1 MKQHIEEI
9 KKLKRKL
16 NYLEKQ
22 LKTIGPVMRG
32 SIVKLNMQTG
42 DKKYPAN
49 YFSAKINK
57 KTKLIYLGEKKL
69 KKAKEYNDNY
79 IKLKYI
85 IEEMTKTTMELIRL
99 SNNP

>member
-1 MKQHIEEI
+1 MEEKAKGI
-9 KKLKRKL
+9 RKLKRRL
-16 NYLEKQ
+16 NTLEKQ
-22 LKTIGPVMRG
+22 FKALGPVMRG

-69 KKAKEYNDNY
+69 NKAKEYNDNY
-79 IKLKYI
+79 LKLKVI
-85 IEEMTKTTMELIRL
+85 IEEMTKTLMELIRL
-99 SNNP
+99 SK

>member
-1 MKQHIEEI
+1 MDQKAKEI
-9 KKLKRKL
+9 NKLKRRL
-16 NYLEKQ
+16 NTLEKQ
-22 LKTIGPVMRG
+22 FKALGPVMRG

-69 KKAKEYNDNY
+69 NIAKEYNDNY
-79 IKLKYI
+79 IKLKVI
-85 IEEMTKTTMELIRL
+85 IEEMTKTSMEIIRL
-99 SNNP
+99 SK